1 VDLQS
6 IRGNLYEEPPMN
18 TACGFCT
25 LIALLLQIA
34 TAPATAAKIQAKAS
48 APLPARSVAMSQAA
62 GVAGGGALAALEQK
76 LLGTWRGGPCVG
88 NYTFNADGT
97 YKLSNFT
104 PGSNTLTG
112 TWSLRWD
119 ALPPTLVVTCKTSDF
134 KARDPG
140 RREYEYFDK
149 PLEIKL
155 VELSDDL
162 LVLRFPADKKVG
174 FPSDYSETYTR
185 RAEQ

>member
-1 VDLQS
+1 
-6 IRGNLYEEPPMN
+6 MN

-134 KARDPG
+134 KKNDPTG
-140 RREYEYFDK
+140 PEWEYLGK
-149 PLEIKL
+149 PLELKL
-155 VELSDDL
+155 LELNSDV
-162 LVLRFPADKKVG
+162 LVYRFPNEKLEMRCERPGKN
-174 FPSDYSETYTR
+174 
-185 RAEQ
+185 